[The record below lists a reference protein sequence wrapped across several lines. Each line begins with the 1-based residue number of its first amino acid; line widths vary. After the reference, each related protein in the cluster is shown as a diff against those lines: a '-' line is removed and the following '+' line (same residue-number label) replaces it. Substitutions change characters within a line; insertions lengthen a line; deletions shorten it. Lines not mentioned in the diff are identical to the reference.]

1 MSEGEKLRLAKQKI
15 LKPWVLDITKPLNLP
30 FFVLNEI
37 MNAYAIYIQYSL
49 FDFSITCQK
58 SVHYLSKIF
67 LKNGTTQIYELQCIG
82 FVIHFDCFEACFLT
96 SISKQNKKVGV
107 HLNTFPSNLRKSS
120 TQKILTYNA
129 PMPTNI
135 LIKHVNHIK
144 NEINISYLVAYQA

>member
-15 LKPWVLDITKPLNLP
+15 LKPWVLDITKPRNLP

-37 MNAYAIYIQYSL
+37 MNAYAIQYNL

-58 SVHYLSKIF
+58 SVHYLSKKF

-82 FVIHFDCFEACFLT
+82 FVIHFDCFEAYFLT

-107 HLNTFPSNLRKSS
+107 QLNTLSNLRKSS

-135 LIKHVNHIK
+135 LIKHVDHIK